1 MNKMK
6 RLLVYSHDTYGLG
19 NIRRMLSIC
28 SYLIDHFQDLSI
40 LVISSSPMIHA
51 LQIPNRLD
59 YLKLPCLNRS
69 EEEGY
74 SVKFLGTDIEETIK
88 LRASLI
94 RSAVISFR
102 PELFLIDKKPFG
114 INNELEDSLHYI
126 HRHLSRTKVV
136 LLLRDILD
144 NPESTIR
151 VWKKNS
157 YFKIIERFY
166 DLVLV
171 VGTSEVFNVSKE
183 YRFPEAVSRKVRF
196 CGYIAREH
204 GLKQRETIRRELG
217 IGTEDSLVLVT
228 PGGGQDGYRLLETYI
243 SGLDFLPHGVKS
255 LVISGPEMPKDQSVF
270 LSEAMLRFRS
280 LKVLEFTED
289 MMSYMDAADLVI
301 SMGGYNTLCEI
312 LTLRKRAIV
321 VPRVKPVEE
330 QAIRAERMA
339 QLNLFRTIHPDQL
352 SPHKLASILVE
363 ELQDKTKRTFNA
375 LDMGALPR
383 IATLLGSLSIN

>member
-1 MNKMK
+1 
-6 RLLVYSHDTYGLG
+6 
-19 NIRRMLSIC
+19 MLSIC
-28 SYLIDHFQDLSI
+28 SYLIEHFQDLSI

-51 LQIPNRLD
+51 LQMPNRLD
-59 YLKLPCLNRS
+59 YLKLPCLHRS

-74 SVKFLGTDIEETIK
+74 TVKFLGTEIEETIK

-94 RSAVISFR
+94 RSAVFSFR

-126 HRHLSRTKVV
+126 NRHLPETKVV

-157 YFKIIERFY
+157 YFKVIERFY

-171 VGTSEVFNVSKE
+171 VGTSEVFNVTKE
-183 YRFPEAVSRKVRF
+183 YRFPEAVSKKVHF

-204 GLKQRETIRRELG
+204 GLKTRETIRQELG
-217 IGTEDSLVLVT
+217 IGRDSLVLVT

-243 SGLDFLPHGVKS
+243 SGLDLIPHGVKS
-255 LVISGPEMPKDQSVF
+255 LVISGPEMPKAQRSF

-339 QLNLFRTIHPDQL
+339 KLNLFRTIHPNQL
-352 SPHKLASILVE
+352 NPHKLASILTE
-363 ELQDKTKRTFNA
+363 ELQDKAKRTCNE
-375 LDMGALPR
+375 LDMNALPR
-383 IATLLGSLSIN
+383 ITALLASL